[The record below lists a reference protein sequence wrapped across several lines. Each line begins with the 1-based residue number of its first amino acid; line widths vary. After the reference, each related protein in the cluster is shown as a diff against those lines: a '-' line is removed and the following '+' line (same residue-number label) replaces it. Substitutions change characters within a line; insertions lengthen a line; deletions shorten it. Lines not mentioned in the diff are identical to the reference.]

1 MGMRGPGLGVKPCS
15 CGTEKSHLLGASPC
29 SSTPQGGPLY
39 RWKKR
44 GIFAVVGSGRRRLLV
59 CLLVGQLLAHPAQVS
74 QPHGVGGPLI
84 AGIRCPAGVK
94 GRRGHS
100 PGERE
105 RLALR
110 ESPGKS
116 PVQAP
121 GPEVFPSHTVSEE
134 VGDLLGSVSRGNRAI
149 LWVEGWASISPDRSL
164 GTLCKWSDS
173 SRVGNVT
180 RGRLVGGGTECAC
193 ANQVLARNQLALARR
208 KAISWGP
215 PHVLPR
221 VKGDPFTDGRTA
233 GYSHSWDPDGVA
245 YGFASRW
252 ASGSQTGPRYLSPMV
267 AEGRLLGDAGV
278 LRGSRHG
285 VGTLRVTQ
293 DACPLE
299 RPLENPR
306 PRPPVPGLSRA
317 QCLCWAGSAA
327 GKCGPG

>member
-1 MGMRGPGLGVKPCS
+1 M
-15 CGTEKSHLLGASPC
+15 
-29 SSTPQGGPLY
+29 
-39 RWKKR
+39 
-44 GIFAVVGSGRRRLLV
+44 
-59 CLLVGQLLAHPAQVS
+59 
-74 QPHGVGGPLI
+74 
-84 AGIRCPAGVK
+84 
-94 GRRGHS
+94 
-100 PGERE
+100 
-105 RLALR
+105 
-110 ESPGKS
+110 
-116 PVQAP
+116 
-121 GPEVFPSHTVSEE
+121 
-134 VGDLLGSVSRGNRAI
+134 SRGNRAI

-180 RGRLVGGGTECAC
+180 PGRLVDGETKCAC
-193 ANQVLARNQLALARR
+193 ATQVLAQNQLTQAQR

-221 VKGDPFTDGRTA
+221 VKGDPFTDGKIA
-233 GYSHSWDPDGVA
+233 GYSHWWEPDGVA

-285 VGTLRVTQ
+285 VGTHRATQ

-306 PRPPVPGLSRA
+306 SRPPVQVCPMHTVWAKLGVPLRSVA
-317 QCLCWAGSAA
+317 Q
-327 GKCGPG
+327 GKLRGPLRGMEGFCFHGQVPRDPVKRL